1 MKDYDKNKGSSYLKY
16 QDVHNL
22 YGQEMSQKFPVN
34 QVRWV
39 EDISEFDEMKALWK
53 VVMKK
58 GMKDISLKL
67 IFNTQNIY
75 KTFTM
80 IYQFYLRE
88 LKCEK
93 LVVSLHDKTEH
104 VIYIRNLK
112 QALSH
117 RLVINRVIKFNQ
129 KSWLVPYIE
138 MKTDLRRAANM
149 VLNEIFTS

>member
-1 MKDYDKNKGSSYLKY
+1 
-16 QDVHNL
+16 
-22 YGQEMSQKFPVN
+22 
-34 QVRWV
+34 
-39 EDISEFDEMKALWK
+39 
-53 VVMKK
+53 
-58 GMKDISLKL
+58 
-67 IFNTQNIY
+67 
-75 KTFTM
+75 M

-129 KSWLVPYIE
+129 KSWLEPYIE
-138 MKTDLRRAANM
+138 MKTDLRRVANM
-149 VLNEIFTS
+149 VLNEIFTI